1 MDPDKL
7 TLKAQEALQ
16 EAKSIAEK
24 KHHQQIEAEHL
35 LSALLAQKDGIVI
48 PILQKLGAN
57 PDLIHSQLENELDRI
72 PQVTGRGA
80 GQVYLSSRANE
91 ILNLAW
97 KEAETL
103 TDEYLSTEHLL
114 IAMADEKQGASYQ
127 ILHKNGVTKDAIFRV
142 LQEIRG
148 AQRVTDQNPEDK
160 YQALKRYSRDLT
172 EEARK
177 GKLDPVIGRD
187 DEIRRVIQVL
197 SRRTKNNPVLIG
209 EPGVGKTAIVEG
221 LAQRIVKGDVPE
233 TLKNKKLVALDLGA
247 MIAGAKFRGEF
258 EDRLKAVLKEIS
270 SAAGNIILFIDELHT
285 LVGAGAAEGAI
296 DASNMLKPALA
307 RGELRCVGATTLNEY
322 RKYVEKDAALERR
335 FQPIHVSEPSV
346 EDTIAILR
354 GLKERYEVHH
364 GVKILDS
371 AIIAAAMLSHRYI
384 SDRFLP
390 DKAVDLIDEAASRLR
405 IEIDSVPMEIDEV
418 QRKVMQLEIER
429 QALKKEKDK
438 ASVERLKKLEKELA
452 DLKGE
457 VKEKSLRWEN
467 EKKAISRI
475 HQVK

>member
-1 MDPDKL
+1 M
-7 TLKAQEALQ
+7 
-16 EAKSIAEK
+16 
-24 KHHQQIEAEHL
+24 
-35 LSALLAQKDGIVI
+35 
-48 PILQKLGAN
+48 
-57 PDLIHSQLENELDRI
+57 
-72 PQVTGRGA
+72 
-80 GQVYLSSRANE
+80 
-91 ILNLAW
+91 
-97 KEAETL
+97 
-103 TDEYLSTEHLL
+103 DEYLSTEHLL
-114 IAMADEKQGASYQ
+114 LAVADERRGSACQ
-127 ILHKNGVTKDAIFRV
+127 ILQNNGVTKDAILNV
-142 LQEIRG
+142 LKDIRG
-148 AQRVTDQNPEDK
+148 SQRVTDQNPEEK

-197 SRRTKNNPVLIG
+197 SRRRKNNPVLIG
-209 EPGVGKTAIVEG
+209 EAGVGKTAIVEG

-233 TLKNKKLVALDLGA
+233 TLKNKKLVALDLGSL
-247 MIAGAKFRGEF
+247 IAGAKFRGEF
-258 EDRLKAVLKEIS
+258 EDRLKAVLKEITG
-270 SAAGNIILFIDELHT
+270 AAGQIILFIDELHT

-335 FQPIHVSEPSV
+335 FQPIHVSQPSV

-354 GLKERYEVHH
+354 GLKERYEIHH
-364 GVKILDS
+364 GVKIKDS
-371 AIIAAAMLSHRYI
+371 AIIAAAMLSNRYI

-429 QALKKEKDK
+429 QALKKEKK
-438 ASVERLKKLEKELA
+438 TRP
-452 DLKGE
+452 
-457 VKEKSLRWEN
+457 R
-467 EKKAISRI
+467 
-475 HQVK
+475 